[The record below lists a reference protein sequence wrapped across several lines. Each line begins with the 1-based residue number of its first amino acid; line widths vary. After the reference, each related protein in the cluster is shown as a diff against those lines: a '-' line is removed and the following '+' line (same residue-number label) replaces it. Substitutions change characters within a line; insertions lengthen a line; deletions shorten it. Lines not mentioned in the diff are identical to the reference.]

1 MRSEC
6 NTGKNIK
13 KLGEG
18 NGHLFG
24 RFALIIPDSVAARYE
39 AAVASVPKDAGKNVY
54 YFTPD
59 QEEILKQLNEKHK

>member
-6 NTGKNIK
+6 ETGNKIK
-13 KLGEG
+13 AP
-18 NGHLFG
+18 FG
-24 RFALIIPDSVAARYE
+24 CYALIIPESVADRYE

-54 YFTPD
+54 YFTPE